1 MRLTVIALALLAT
14 AGCGA
19 HVTAST
25 DPLTPSPST
34 TPAHSG
40 PATAPMGPVPT
51 PVGDPIP
58 GGRLTLTECTIDQPI
73 ATLPVNAHVH
83 VLLQTDMTRQLV
95 YRLVVAIN
103 DSRGEHVA
111 DVVALYRDV
120 KPGTEIDDVPQAV
133 AATGAVPG
141 PATCVVAAATQ
152 AES

>member
-1 MRLTVIALALLAT
+1 LRLTFIALALLAT

-25 DPLTPSPST
+25 DPLTPAPST
-34 TPAHSG
+34 TPTHSG

-58 GGRLTLTECTIDQPI
+58 AGNLTLTECAIDAPI
-73 ATLPVNAHVH
+73 STLPTNAHVH
-83 VLLQTDMTRQLV
+83 VMLQTDMTRQLV
-95 YRLVVAIN
+95 YRLVIALN

-111 DVVALYRDV
+111 DIVALYRDI

-133 AATGAVPG
+133 TSTGATPG
-141 PATCVVAAATQ
+141 PATCVVSAATQ